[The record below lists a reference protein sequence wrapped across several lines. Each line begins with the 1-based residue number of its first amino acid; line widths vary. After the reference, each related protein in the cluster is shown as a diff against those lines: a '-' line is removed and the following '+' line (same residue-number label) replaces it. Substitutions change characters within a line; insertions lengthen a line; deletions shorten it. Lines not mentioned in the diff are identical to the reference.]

1 MCGFIDAICFS
12 YGQMVHD
19 FCTLNILEP
28 WMREKILGSSTQ
40 KSSWRSQVLTH
51 SEFHQNGRW
60 VQNDCSRKLNRPHQ
74 PCWGRN
80 QTRMAPKKR
89 PAAKIESKISITGG
103 SYIEDRWNQW
113 FNEPTIQQY
122 GGFLKSNISE
132 IRYFFNL
139 RLMVWA

>member
-19 FCTLNILEP
+19 CTLNIEP
-28 WMREKILGSSTQ
+28 WMREKILGSNLGSSNSSTQ
-40 KSSWRSQVLTH
+40 KSSWRSQVLIVLTH

-60 VQNDCSRKLNRPHQ
+60 VQNDCSRKLNRHR
-74 PCWGRN
+74 PCCGRN

-122 GGFLKSNISE
+122 GGFLKSNIS
-132 IRYFFNL
+132 
-139 RLMVWA
+139 